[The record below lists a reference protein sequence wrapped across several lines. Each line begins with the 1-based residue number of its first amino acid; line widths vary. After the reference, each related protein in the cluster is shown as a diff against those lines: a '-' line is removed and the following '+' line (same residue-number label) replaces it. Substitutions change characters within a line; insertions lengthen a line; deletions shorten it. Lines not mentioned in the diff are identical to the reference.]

1 MGSLRFNEYAD
12 SPTIFLPPQA
22 HKFNTTSHPTT
33 ASSHYQTYQTIMPDT
48 PANAPQVTPS
58 TTLSSLTTNLSRK
71 RSREEE
77 PEADNELLMNSTPM
91 PVVSPEPIYGEGMV
105 LINPSTG
112 VSTSA
117 ESQTG
122 TWYEDKLEA
131 EALATLEVNELAA
144 AHATER
150 SVMPMR
156 KCQRRDTS
164 STLDSSDTG
173 HSHASDL
180 SKLGPDEP
188 VVDHFTHLLGVGW
201 ARVSTD
207 PDIQAAARGYAKYIE
222 NHYPLNTVA
231 VVLKSRGL
239 DAYLVQEAGGF
250 YLFKEDLSEG
260 QLVGSDWE
268 KCLSNL
274 QRAPMV
280 FEGVETL
287 KAVRTP
293 ELIPMVSAGACES
306 GPKSMVE
313 VSQIAMEDCYMDL
326 S

>member
-1 MGSLRFNEYAD
+1 MPNTSRNT
-12 SPTIFLPPQA
+12 SQA
-22 HKFNTTSHPTT
+22 
-33 ASSHYQTYQTIMPDT
+33 I
-48 PANAPQVTPS
+48 PS
-58 TTLSSLTTNLSRK
+58 TSLTSITTNPSRK

-77 PEADNELLMNSTPM
+77 PEDDRDLSISPLKAAA
-91 PVVSPEPIYGEGMV
+91 VSPEPIYGEGMV

-131 EALATLEVNELAA
+131 ELLAAVEVNKLAA
-144 AHATER
+144 AQALER
-150 SVMPMR
+150 LVMPMR

-164 STLDSSDTG
+164 STLDSFDNGQYNMIDVGKSG
-173 HSHASDL
+173 PGEPAIDL
-180 SKLGPDEP
+180 
-188 VVDHFTHLLGVGW
+188 FTHLLGVGW
-201 ARVSTD
+201 ACVGTD
-207 PDIQAAARGYAKYIE
+207 PDMQAAARGYAKYIE
-222 NHYPLNTVA
+222 NHYPLSTVA

-250 YLFKEDLSEG
+250 YLFREDLSEG

-268 KCLSNL
+268 KCLANL
-274 QRAPMV
+274 QRSPIA
-280 FEGVETL
+280 FEGTETL

-293 ELIPMVSAGACES
+293 ELIPLVSAEASECG
-306 GPKSMVE
+306 GKSMVE
-313 VSQIAMEDCYMDL
+313 VSQVVVDDGCMDL